1 MHLEKTRFFCDDI
14 FFRSLKKPFVLLIIA
29 FVFFSAFHILD
40 SHFDLSFACSAVLKV
55 RDFSILV
62 AFVWL
67 CISFA
72 SLFEK
77 KFVKKRKKEE
87 KPVDKTLMHALFHLF
102 SVFILVLAV
111 LIVFQIMHVSISGI
125 LAFGG
130 LSGLAVGFAAKDTL
144 SNFFGGVMIYLDRPF
159 SIGDWIKSQE
169 KGFEGTVEHIGWR
182 LTQVRT
188 ADKRLLFIPNGMFS
202 SITLENASSMTH
214 RRINAVFNLRYCDEG
229 KVLDILKDVKAML
242 LSHPDIDKDQTLL
255 VNFVECAN
263 WSLNFMIYAF
273 TKTTA
278 WSEFQD
284 VRQQIFVDVLK
295 IIKKHNAE
303 CAFPTYTLDMPNNN
317 E

>member
-1 MHLEKTRFFCDDI
+1 
-14 FFRSLKKPFVLLIIA
+14 
-29 FVFFSAFHILD
+29 
-40 SHFDLSFACSAVLKV
+40 
-55 RDFSILV
+55 
-62 AFVWL
+62 
-67 CISFA
+67 
-72 SLFEK
+72 
-77 KFVKKRKKEE
+77 
-87 KPVDKTLMHALFHLF
+87 
-102 SVFILVLAV
+102 
-111 LIVFQIMHVSISGI
+111 
-125 LAFGG
+125 
-130 LSGLAVGFAAKDTL
+130 
-144 SNFFGGVMIYLDRPF
+144 MIYLDRPF